1 MKSQMYKTV
10 LISME
15 SRVRCAL
22 NEMAGSRDDETF
34 ISLLMQSCVLS
45 DAAIGKRQY
54 FCVVLY

>member
-1 MKSQMYKTV
+1 MYKTV

-34 ISLLMQSCVLS
+34 ISLLMQLHVE
-45 DAAIGKRQY
+45 
-54 FCVVLY
+54 